1 MHIYV
6 HMVKVISL
14 SDEAYKALSSIKKDK
29 SFSELVLE
37 MMEKL
42 KMLKAQQNFFS
53 SKKPKP
59 SAETLKAWDKVKEE
73 VQKSRKLSVRGWQ
86 S

>member
-1 MHIYV
+1 MIP
-6 HMVKVISL
+6 KNQKCGLANSL
-14 SDEAYKALSSIKKDK
+14 L
-29 SFSELVLE
+29 
-37 MMEKL
+37 L
-42 KMLKAQQNFFS
+42 KTQQNFFS